1 MPTCSASLILFL
13 VVSSQ
18 IDLKLSRCGAVGC
31 LAAAPWLAAS
41 AFLLIA
47 GVAGKNWMY
56 GLVPLTLAGALVQYR
71 LNGLLAGPS
80 AVVGLSQNQNTLYA
94 HLGNGQI
101 LAVNACPSSRMSS
114 KIALLKLKP
123 IASKYAAYSVVLLS
137 ATRIAGNLPEDQFRR
152 LRMWLRLG
160 RAQQPSE

>member
-1 MPTCSASLILFL
+1 
-13 VVSSQ
+13 VSSQ
-18 IDLKLSRCGAVGC
+18 IDLKLTRCGAVGC

-47 GVAGKNWMY
+47 GAAGKHWMY

-94 HLGNGQI
+94 RLGNGQV
-101 LAVNACPSSRMSS
+101 LAVSACPSSRMNS
-114 KIALLKLKP
+114 KMALLKLKP
-123 IASKYAAYSVVLLS
+123 AASKYTAYSVVLLS
-137 ATRIAGNLPEDQFRR
+137 TTRITGNLPEDQFRR